1 MELITAAGVPVNG
14 AVITLTSTLGTLS
27 AATFT
32 TVNGIATGTLTAG
45 TVAGT
50 AYIVATVEN
59 VSATTLVPILS
70 F

>member
-1 MELITAAGVPVNG
+1 VNG
-14 AVITLTSTLGTLS
+14 V
-27 AATFT
+27 
-32 TVNGIATGTLTAG
+32 ATGTLTAG

-50 AYIVATVEN
+50 AYLVATVEN